1 MGISKLAKSVSKL
14 VSSDKKFN
22 CTKVFNKSKFDERLF
37 NKDSIKKMKPF
48 DASISVAKRKSK
60 ACTIYDRSAQSMFR
74 ESVMDF
80 AVMKKRLI
88 SELSG
93 VCDKNTIDRLKKAD
107 SPEKLAK
114 ILAQQE
120 FKPLA
125 KSDKLMKD
133 LGFIDKKIR
142 GKQLKP
148 FTLSLEQQVKAVR
161 DKHVNFILARE
172 RALHVTSK
180 NPKVIAIENILK
192 EQYGC
197 KFVALKD
204 EEELARKVL
213 KAFDV
218 AKKNGI
224 KTPHSVIASDATMPE
239 GENLH
244 NGTIVLKRKPREL
257 LKGYTST
264 EADYHTVLHEIMHG
278 THPTLISFSLKKIPS
293 QFKNVKDNLSIYSQ
307 VSFTHETFTE
317 LNTKRLING
326 LNKEEQALYDYLNI
340 FG

>member
-1 MGISKLAKSVSKL
+1 MGISKLVKSVSKL
-14 VSSDKKFN
+14 VSSDKKTYW
-22 CTKVFNKSKFDERLF
+22 CESIKKTKLDQSLF
-37 NKDSIKKMKPF
+37 NKDTVKNVKLPGSSTKVVKH
-48 DASISVAKRKSK
+48 KRK
-60 ACTIYDRSAQSMFR
+60 ADTIYDRLAQSMFG

-88 SELSG
+88 SELSD

-107 SPEKLAK
+107 SLENLAK

-120 FKPLA
+120 FKHLA
-125 KSDKLMKD
+125 KFDKLMKD
-133 LGFIDKKIR
+133 FGFIDKKIL

-148 FTLSLEQQVKAVR
+148 FTLSLEQQAKAVR
-161 DKHVNFILARE
+161 DKRVNFILARE
-172 RALHVTSK
+172 RALHVPSK

-204 EEELARKVL
+204 EENLAKNVL

-218 AKKNGI
+218 AKKNGVQ
-224 KTPHSVIASDATMPE
+224 TPRNIIVSDVALLE
-239 GENLH
+239 GENLF
-244 NGTIVLKRKPREL
+244 NGTIILKRKPSEL
-257 LKGYTST
+257 VKGYLST
-264 EADYHTVLHEIMHG
+264 EADYHTALHEIMHG
-278 THPTLISFSLKKIPS
+278 THPVLTSFNFKKIPAS
-293 QFKNVKDNLSIYSQ
+293 LKGVKDSLSIYSQ
-307 VSFTHETFTE
+307 ASFTYETFTE

-326 LNKEEQALYDYLNI
+326 LNKEEQALFDYLNI